1 MAEHR
6 AEIEQIER
14 NNSYITANEEC
25 LIEEIAKIKRVKEN
39 LSSMMRNG
47 QNQSQRIYIDT
58 EVVFDDANAGATLL
72 KKFAKLYATHD
83 L

>member
-1 MAEHR
+1 
-6 AEIEQIER
+6 
-14 NNSYITANEEC
+14 
-25 LIEEIAKIKRVKEN
+25 
-39 LSSMMRNG
+39 MMRNG